1 MAIEDYEKE
10 IKRLRKEG
18 YIVDAVGPDGLVTM
32 MTEKGL
38 NTYNVLSLLLELQ
51 GTFQSGATNATQ
63 ETKDT
68 KPKKSGQEK
77 MDSAIK
83 TVVKVGAGI
92 SQFMEG
98 LGKIAGD
105 PVKMDMSQAGIDF
118 GQNKPKAKPRKKTA
132 KKRRSRR

>member
-1 MAIEDYEKE
+1 MAIEDYPGPETQKE

-38 NTYNVLSLLLELQ
+38 NTYNILNL
-51 GTFQSGATNATQ
+51 FISGATNATSNQ
-63 ETKDT
+63 TKDT

-92 SQFMEG
+92 SQLMEG

-118 GQNKPKAKPRKKTA
+118 GQNKPKAKPRKKTV
-132 KKRRSRR
+132 KRRKTRR

>member
-38 NTYNVLSLLLELQ
+38 NTYNVLNL
-51 GTFQSGATNATQ
+51 FVSGATNATQ

-83 TVVKVGAGI
+83 TMVQVGAGI
-92 SQFMEG
+92 SQLMQG
-98 LGKIAGD
+98 LGNMAGD
-105 PVKMDMSQAGIDF
+105 PVKMDMSQAGINF
-118 GQNKPKAKPRKKTA
+118 GQNKPKAKPRKKTV
-132 KKRRSRR
+132 KRRKTRR

>member
-1 MAIEDYEKE
+1 MAIDDYPGPETQKE
-10 IKRLRKEG
+10 IKRMRKEG

-38 NTYNVLSLLLELQ
+38 NTYNVLSL
-51 GTFQSGATNATQ
+51 FISGATDATQ
-63 ETKDT
+63 DI

-92 SQFMEG
+92 SQLMEG

-118 GQNKPKAKPRKKTA
+118 GQNKKKAKPRKKTA

>member
-38 NTYNVLSLLLELQ
+38 NTYNVLNL
-51 GTFQSGATNATQ
+51 FVSGATNATQ

-83 TVVKVGAGI
+83 TMVQVGAGI
-92 SQFMEG
+92 SQLMQG
-98 LGKIAGD
+98 LGSMAGE
-105 PVKMDMSQAGIDF
+105 PAKMDMSQAGIDF
-118 GQNKPKAKPRKKTA
+118 GQNKKKAKPRKKTA

>member
-38 NTYNVLSLLLELQ
+38 NTYNVLSL
-51 GTFQSGATNATQ
+51 FISGATNATQ

-83 TVVKVGAGI
+83 TMVQVGAGI
-92 SQFMEG
+92 SQLMQG
-98 LGKIAGD
+98 LGNMAGD

-118 GQNKPKAKPRKKTA
+118 GQNKQKAKPRKKTA
-132 KKRRSRR
+132 KRRKTKR

>member
-32 MTEKGL
+32 LTEKGL
-38 NTYNVLSLLLELQ
+38 NTYNVLNL
-51 GTFQSGATNATQ
+51 FISGATNATQQ

-83 TVVKVGAGI
+83 TMVQVGAGI
-92 SQFMEG
+92 SQLMQG
-98 LGKIAGD
+98 LGNMAGD

-132 KKRRSRR
+132 KRRKTKR

>member
-1 MAIEDYEKE
+1 MAAEDYEKE

-38 NTYNVLSLLLELQ
+38 NTYNVLNL
-51 GTFQSGATNATQ
+51 FISGATDATQ
-63 ETKDT
+63 DI

-92 SQFMEG
+92 SQLMEG

-118 GQNKPKAKPRKKTA
+118 GQNKKKAKPRKKTA

>member
-38 NTYNVLSLLLELQ
+38 NTYNVLSL
-51 GTFQSGATNATQ
+51 FISGATNATQ

-83 TVVKVGAGI
+83 TMVQVGAGI
-92 SQFMEG
+92 SQLMQG
-98 LGKIAGD
+98 LGNMAGD

-118 GQNKPKAKPRKKTA
+118 GQNKAKPRK
-132 KKRRSRR
+132 RGQDDDW

>member
-32 MTEKGL
+32 LTEKGL
-38 NTYNVLSLLLELQ
+38 NTYNVLNL
-51 GTFQSGATNATQ
+51 FISGATNATSNQ
-63 ETKDT
+63 TNQTKDT

-83 TVVKVGAGI
+83 TMVQVGAGI
-92 SQFMEG
+92 SQLMQG
-98 LGKIAGD
+98 LGNMAGD

-118 GQNKPKAKPRKKTA
+118 GQNKAKPRKKTA
-132 KKRRSRR
+132 KKKRSRR

>member
-38 NTYNVLSLLLELQ
+38 NTYNVLSL
-51 GTFQSGATNATQ
+51 FISGATNATQ

-83 TVVKVGAGI
+83 TMVQVGAGI
-92 SQFMEG
+92 SQLMQG
-98 LGKIAGD
+98 LGNMAGD

-118 GQNKPKAKPRKKTA
+118 GQNKAKPRKKTA
-132 KKRRSRR
+132 KRRKTKR

>member
-18 YIVDAVGPDGLVTM
+18 CIVDAVGPDGLVTM

-38 NTYNVLSLLLELQ
+38 NTYNVLSL
-51 GTFQSGATNATQ
+51 FISGATNATQ

-83 TVVKVGAGI
+83 TMVQVGAGI
-92 SQFMEG
+92 SQLMQG
-98 LGKIAGD
+98 LGNMAGD

-132 KKRRSRR
+132 KRRKTKR